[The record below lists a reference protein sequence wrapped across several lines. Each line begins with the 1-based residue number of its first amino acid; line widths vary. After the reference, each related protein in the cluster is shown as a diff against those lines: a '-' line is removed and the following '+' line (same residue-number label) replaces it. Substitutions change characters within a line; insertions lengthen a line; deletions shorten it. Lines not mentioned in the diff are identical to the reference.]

1 MAPRTRSLRSGL
13 RSLLTLGGTPRG
25 VAGGFALGLSLS
37 LLPIPF
43 AGMFVALA
51 LAPVLRCNLPAT
63 YVGTAVVN
71 PLTGAFFYASELWIG
86 LSLLGR
92 PAPSF
97 ASLRALDAAGFFAL
111 LQSMLLPFAIGAG
124 VLVAVTLALGYPLV
138 HLAVRRWR
146 HPGAPT
152 HEGAEPQRGSTPPA
166 GPASEAPT
174 PSATAED

>member
-43 AGMFVALA
+43 AGMFLALA
-51 LAPVLRCNLPAT
+51 LAPLLRCNLPAT

-86 LSLLGR
+86 LTLLRR
-92 PAPSF
+92 PVPSF
-97 ASLRALDAAGFFAL
+97 DSLRNLDATGFFEL
-111 LQSMLLPFAIGAG
+111 LQAMLLPFAIGAG
-124 VLVAVTLALGYPLV
+124 VLVALTLAVGYPLV

-152 HEGAEPQRGSTPPA
+152 HEGAEPQRDPT
-166 GPASEAPT
+166 PASASVEPT
-174 PSATAED
+174 PKD